1 MNTQRATVASFG
13 VPFIAACCALL
24 AGPARAQDRENL
36 GTTGEMLDGIAA
48 IVENGVVLKSE
59 LTSRLDIVMGNLRK
73 QQAEQPAD
81 QRRPLPPQA
90 VVEQQVLDQLVL
102 REIQLQ
108 RAKKV
113 GVTVSDDMLNQAL
126 ARVADNLGYTLEEL
140 PAVLASENIPYAE
153 YREESREDLMI
164 EQLQQRDVINRISVT
179 PRELE
184 QCLAKNDAAA
194 TNQFDY
200 NISHILVS
208 VPANAGPQ
216 DIEAARAK
224 IDSIYERLENG
235 EDFARLAVA
244 TSSAQTALD
253 GGSLG
258 WRKGSQLPTLFA
270 DTVVR
275 MKPGEYSKPLQSG
288 SGFQIVKLNDMRGAE
303 RTVVEQ
309 VHVRQI
315 LLRPNE
321 ILDEAAVRQKLIG
334 VKEQLDRGDDFAT
347 LAKNVSEDKYTAND
361 GGDMGWIDPKEF
373 VPEFAELLRTLAVN
387 EVSQPLRTRYGWQ
400 LVEVLGRRTQ
410 DTTDEVKQENCAR
423 QVRAN
428 KAEEERELW
437 IRRLRDQAFVCNYIS
452 GGVQDCGMAAA
463 GTVANAGATGKV
475 ASKIAASQKKK
486 KNKSL

>member
-1 MNTQRATVASFG
+1 MNIKRPTVAFFGISFVVG
-13 VPFIAACCALL
+13 CCALL
-24 AGPARAQDRENL
+24 VGPARAQDRENL

-59 LTSRLDIVMGNLRK
+59 LVSRLDIVMANLRK
-73 QQAEQPAD
+73 QQSEQPAD
-81 QRRPLPPQA
+81 QRRPLPPQS

-153 YREESREDLMI
+153 YREQSREDLMI

-184 QCLAKNDAAA
+184 QCLAKTDATA

-200 NISHILVS
+200 NISHILIS
-208 VPANAGPQ
+208 VPANAAPQ
-216 DIEAARAK
+216 DIEAARTK
-224 IDSIYERLENG
+224 VNSIYERLENG
-235 EDFARLAVA
+235 EDFARLAIA
-244 TSSAQTALD
+244 TSAAQTALD

-275 MKPGEYSKPLQSG
+275 MKPGEFSKPLQSG
-288 SGFQIVKLNDMRGAE
+288 SGFQIVKLNDMRGVE

-334 VKEQLDRGDDFAT
+334 IKEQLDRGDDFAT
-347 LAKNVSEDKYTAND
+347 IAKNVSEDKYTATD
-361 GGDMGWIDPKEF
+361 GGDMGWVDPKEF
-373 VPEFAELLRTLAVN
+373 VPEFAEMLRTMATN

-437 IRRLRDQAFVCNYIS
+437 IRRLRDQAFVCNYVS
-452 GGVQDCGMAAA
+452 SGVQDCGMAAGVTDA
-463 GTVANAGATGKV
+463 AASGKV
-475 ASKIAASQKKK
+475 ANKIAASQKKK